1 MKLHLFS
8 ASKLIMASVLTVAV
22 AVLEFVV
29 DGFSVLIRVDM
40 VLIFG
45 VAVLFVLDWVTGVA
59 ASLIRREKVTSDKLG
74 RTIIKGAQY
83 GTFIFL
89 AIIFENLFMA
99 SPFAIITDYSVV
111 FACFYVSVREA
122 LSILEN
128 IGGGKFLGGIKALY
142 RAVRSGGD
150 PDDVEAAL
158 DAIGREDD

>member
-1 MKLHLFS
+1 MKLHLLS
-8 ASKLIMASVLTVAV
+8 ASKLVTASVLTVAV

-29 DGFSVLIRVDM
+29 DGFSVLVRVDM

-45 VAVLFVLDWVTGVA
+45 VGVLFMLDWITGVA
-59 ASLIRREKVTSDKLG
+59 ASLIRRKKITSDRLG
-74 RTIIKGAQY
+74 QTILKGAQY
-83 GTFIFL
+83 GVFISV

-99 SPFAIITDYSVV
+99 SIFSSITDYLVV
-111 FACFYVSVREA
+111 AACFYVSVREA

-128 IGGGKFLGGIKALY
+128 IGGGKVLGGMRALY

-158 DAIGREDD
+158 DAIAKDDE